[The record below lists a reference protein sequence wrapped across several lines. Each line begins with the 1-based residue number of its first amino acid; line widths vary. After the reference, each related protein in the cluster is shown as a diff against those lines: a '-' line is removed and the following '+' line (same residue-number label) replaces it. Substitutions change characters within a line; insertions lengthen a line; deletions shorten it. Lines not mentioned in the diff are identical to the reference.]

1 MKAFLLAAGHGTRLR
16 PITDSIPKCLVPIRG
31 EPLLKIWLDLCASF
45 GVDEVLINVHAQ
57 QQLIHDFLQ
66 GYESPVQVTV
76 SEEKELLGSAGTIRE
91 HSTWVGDDEC
101 FWIFYADVL
110 NCVNLG
116 RMMHYHQQRRT
127 AATIGVYRVPDPSRC
142 GVVSV
147 DADGSVSNFV
157 EKPARPTSNLVFS
170 GIMLATPEFIQA
182 IPEHHPVDIGSHVLP
197 RLVGRM
203 TAYEIKEYLIDIG
216 TMTNYQAA
224 QTTWPGKGTHA
235 VSSHL

>member
-16 PITDSIPKCLVPIRG
+16 PITDSLPKCLVPIRG

-57 QQLIHDFLQ
+57 QQLVHQFLQ
-66 GYESPVQVTV
+66 DYESSVQVRV
-76 SEEKELLGSAGTIRE
+76 SEETELLGSAGTIRE
-91 HSTWVGDDEC
+91 HSSWVGSDES

-110 NCVNLG
+110 NCVDLG
-116 RMMHYHQQRRT
+116 QMLRFHQARRT

-147 DADGSVSNFV
+147 DAGGIVCDFV
-157 EKPARPTSNLVFS
+157 EKPARPTGNLVFS
-170 GIMLATPEFIQA
+170 GIMLATPEFIKA

-203 TAYEIKEYLIDIG
+203 AAYEIKEYLMDIG

-224 QTTWPGKGTHA
+224 QMTWPGKGTHA
-235 VSSHL
+235 VGNHL

>member
-16 PITDSIPKCLVPIRG
+16 PITDTIPKCLVPIRG

-57 QQLIHDFLQ
+57 QHIVQEFLQ
-66 GYESPVQVTV
+66 QHESPVRVTI
-76 SEEKELLGSAGTIRE
+76 SEEKELLGSAGTIRA
-91 HSTWVGDDEC
+91 HRDWVARDES
-101 FWIFYADVL
+101 FWVFYADVL

-116 RMMHYHQQRRT
+116 RMLTFHQERRA

-147 DADGSVSNFV
+147 DAQGMVSDFV
-157 EKPARPTSNLVFS
+157 EKPARPTGNLVFS
-170 GIMLATPEFIQA
+170 GIMVATPEFIHA

-197 RLVGRM
+197 LLVGRM
-203 TAYEIKEYLIDIG
+203 AAYEIKEYLLDIG

-224 QTTWPGKGTHA
+224 QSTWPGKSTHA
-235 VSSHL
+235 IGNHL